1 MNWINPPVGKLGK
14 LFVAVIV
21 FLFYVGL
28 FLAFTPPQNNLL
40 SFLWPFHY
48 GLKEGFDDPT
58 LPGITSVSIDRRD
71 LPLSQYM
78 IKASYLSAY
87 DGNQMTLDQLKS
99 VLKRGCRFVDFEIF
113 TSPDGDAF
121 LGYSVDPTFHLVRG
135 FGKTMDD
142 RITIQQVFSVL
153 AANSFGVLP
162 PNPQDPMIIQ
172 LRVKSN
178 DPYVYTTIARAIQ
191 KTLLPK
197 LYMDGGKA
205 NPVGKDT
212 YLSEIMGKF
221 VVVLDRSTDMEPSFV
236 PSACSDKKGDAIH
249 PGCLNIQ
256 DFVNVYSGGSEWR
269 KVDYSPPNNLNDT
282 TKGGLMSP
290 ILDDTTQNKT
300 ILYANQAPVELNLV
314 QPAPNT
320 ALPAG
325 NPDPVSIISYVAKLG
340 CQTMPMLFYVE
351 DTGLLFYETL
361 FRNFKSA
368 FVPMGYAVNAM
379 NQQGTINTNV
389 GVYV

>member
-1 MNWINPPVGKLGK
+1 MNWINQPVAKL
-14 LFVAVIV
+14 LFVVGI
-21 FLFYVGL
+21 FLFYIGM
-28 FLAFTPPQNNLL
+28 FLIFSPQTSNLCGCSKSL
-40 SFLWPFHY
+40 I
-48 GLKEGFDDPT
+48 EGFDDPT
-58 LPGITSVSIDRRD
+58 LPGISSVSIDRQD
-71 LPLSQYM
+71 LPLSQYA

-87 DGNQMTLDQLKS
+87 NGTQMSLEQLKS
-99 VLKRGCRFVDFEIF
+99 VLKRGCRFVDFEVF
-113 TSPDGDAF
+113 SSQDGDVF

-135 FGKTMDD
+135 YGKTMDD
-142 RITIQQVFSVL
+142 RITIQQAFSVL

-172 LRVKSN
+172 LRVKSKDEN
-178 DPYVYTTIARAIQ
+178 VYTTIASAIK

-197 LYMDGGKA
+197 LFMDKTSGKA
-205 NPVGKDT
+205 TTVSKDT
-212 YLSEIMGKF
+212 HLSDIMGKF
-221 VVVLDRSTDMEPSFV
+221 IIVLDRSTDIEPSFV
-236 PSACSDKKGDAIH
+236 PSTCSGKKGDAVH

-256 DFVNVYSGGSEWR
+256 DFVNIYSGGSEWR
-269 KVDYSPPNNLNDT
+269 KIDYSPPNNLNDT

-290 ILDDTTQNKT
+290 IIDDTTDNKT

-314 QPAPNT
+314 QPALNT
-320 ALPAG
+320 ELPTG

-340 CQTMPMLFYVE
+340 CQTIPMLFYVE
-351 DTGLLFYETL
+351 DTGLLFYETF